1 MKLPLNNKQMLMIG
15 GIVLGIALVLFLSMS
30 VVPNILVTLTKAAA
44 SEKVVTANS
53 YMIGQKI
60 LAKADGEDKCI
71 VNVFLLDKNGRGVA
85 GKAVELSGMENIVG
99 LSPRTDNMGKITFE
113 MTSKTAGQYKIS
125 ASTAGGQ
132 LMQTVTVT
140 FR

>member
-1 MKLPLNNKQMLMIG
+1 MKIPFSNKQMLIVG
-15 GIVLGIALVLFLSMS
+15 GIVVGIVLLLFLSIS
-30 VVPNILVTLTKAAA
+30 VIPNILVTLTKAAA
-44 SEKVVTANS
+44 SEKVVVSNS

-85 GKAVELSGMENIVG
+85 GKTVELTGMEGIVG
-99 LSPRTDNMGKITFE
+99 LNPKTDNMGKITFE
-113 MTSKTAGQYKIS
+113 MTSKAAGQYKIS
-125 ASTAGGQ
+125 ASTGGGQ
-132 LMQTVTVT
+132 LTQMVTVT

>member
-1 MKLPLNNKQMLMIG
+1 MKIPFSNKQMLMVG
-15 GIVLGIALVLFLSMS
+15 GIVVGIALILFLSVS
-30 VVPNILVTLTKAAA
+30 VIPNILVTLTKATA
-44 SEKVVTANS
+44 SEKVVVANS

-85 GKAVELSGMENIVG
+85 DKTVELSGMEGIVG
-99 LSPRTDNMGKITFE
+99 LSPKTDDMGKITFE
-113 MTSKTAGQYKIS
+113 MTSKVPGQYKIS
-125 ASTAGGQ
+125 ASMSGGQ
-132 LMQTVTVT
+132 LMQTVMVT

>member
-1 MKLPLNNKQMLMIG
+1 MKIPFSNKQMFTVG
-15 GIVLGIALVLFLSMS
+15 GIVAGIALVLFLSVS
-30 VVPNILVTLTKAAA
+30 VVPNILVTLTKATA
-44 SEKVVTANS
+44 SEKVVISNS

-85 GKAVELSGMENIVG
+85 NKTIELSGMEGIVG
-99 LSPRTDNMGKITFE
+99 LSPKTDNMGKITYE
-113 MTSKTAGQYKIS
+113 MTSKVPGQYKIS
-125 ASTAGGQ
+125 ASTGGGQ
-132 LMQTVTVT
+132 LSQIVTVT